1 MRQGGIGQR
10 IWDHHRNL
18 LLIAMAGAIFAMDGV
33 YLLYKGAKTSSDSM
47 TYSAWADLMISK
59 NFSAAA
65 FLKESSFVV
74 PPVFYLGWVYVVAL
88 FKTVLGPSW
97 GAGVA
102 IMNLFMSALICF
114 LVFSIVSRVTNS
126 LISVATAFLLSLVC
140 YEYHLWVP
148 FALSDI
154 SYTALSTWIFY
165 LLVSLHS
172 SKDGRIKIALAIS
185 FFAMF
190 SMIYRPSATP
200 IVVAAIIGGAIIY
213 FAHAGALARRASF
226 ARRLISA
233 LVLIFAIVSA
243 GHALVMKETSLWPFS
258 FAKGWIKQLSGE
270 YHAGI
275 VVFSRP
281 ETYDPP
287 PVNAS
292 DFFAISMKKLAYF
305 CAIDSQSFSRS
316 HRVVN
321 YLFFAPAYLLAA
333 LALGSILSPKSH
345 LTEREW
351 MAGLLC
357 FITLLCYIGFHGL
370 QQVDFDWR
378 YRLPCVPLLIIL
390 AAIGMAELT
399 ARLRG
404 AENGNIPRRK

>member
-1 MRQGGIGQR
+1 MKQGGIGQR
-10 IWDHHRNL
+10 AWDHHRNL
-18 LLIAMAGAIFAMDGV
+18 LLIAMAGAIFALDGI
-33 YLLYKGAKTSSDSM
+33 YLLYKGAQMSSDSV
-47 TYSAWADLMISK
+47 TYSSWADLMISK
-59 NFSAAA
+59 HFSAAA

-74 PPVFYLGWVYVVAL
+74 PPVFYLGWVYLVAL
-88 FKTVLGPSW
+88 FKAALGPSW

-102 IMNLFMSALICF
+102 IMNLFMSALTGF
-114 LVFSIVSRVTNS
+114 LVFSLVSKVTNS
-126 LISVATAFLLSLVC
+126 KASVATAFMLSLVC

-154 SYTALSTWIFY
+154 SYTALSTGIFY
-165 LLVSLHS
+165 LLVSLHP

-190 SMIYRPSATP
+190 SMIYRPSAIP
-200 IVVAAIIGGAIIY
+200 IVVAAIIGGAIISL
-213 FAHAGALARRASF
+213 ADAGAMARRASF
-226 ARRLISA
+226 ARRLIAA

-243 GHALVMKETSLWPFS
+243 GHAFVMKETSLWPFS
-258 FAKGWIKQLSGE
+258 FAQGWIKQLSGE

-275 VVFSRP
+275 VVYARP
-281 ETYDPP
+281 ETYSPP
-287 PVNAS
+287 PVNVS

-305 CAIDSQSFSRS
+305 CAIDAQSYSRS

-333 LALGSILSPKSH
+333 LALGSILSPNSH
-345 LTEREW
+345 MTERSW

-357 FITLLCYIGFHGL
+357 FVTLLCYIGFHGL
-370 QQVDFDWR
+370 QQLDFDWR

-404 AENGNIPRRK
+404 AKNGNWLHKD